1 NKMSC
6 FTFTKLTASLFH
18 LLVFLSGLSLLA
30 VGIWV
35 TVDRDPF
42 LHLLAPFSNQFL
54 QLINIGL
61 FCISIGAT
69 LVLLGLL
76 GSCGVRKESKCLQLT
91 FFSIILVIFISEVAA
106 GVVALAY
113 SSFAENILRAWATP
127 VLQNDYGIDP
137 MVTRIWNTTMTDL
150 KCCGFSNY
158 TDFMGS
164 EFEDQNENGL
174 PPSCCLN
181 NIDPCSPAEAAHL
194 PVQGC
199 FDHILKILREKTI
212 TVGGIAAGVGLL
224 EIAAMIISMYLFS
237 HLDGKVS

>member
-1 NKMSC
+1 MLLWLAEPDQHNV
-6 FTFTKLTASLFH
+6 TFTVTPCN
-18 LLVFLSGLSLLA
+18 VFL
-30 VGIWV
+30 
-35 TVDRDPF
+35 
-42 LHLLAPFSNQFL
+42 L
-54 QLINIGL
+54 QL
-61 FCISIGAT
+61 
-69 LVLLGLL
+69 
-76 GSCGVRKESKCLQLT
+76 
-91 FFSIILVIFISEVAA
+91 FSIILVIFISEMAA

-137 MVTRIWNTTMTDL
+137 MVTRIWNTTMTEL

-164 EFEDQNENGL
+164 ELEDQNENGL
-174 PPSCCLN
+174 PPSCCL

-199 FDHILKILREKTI
+199 FDHILKILRENTI
-212 TVGGIAAGVGLL
+212 TVGGIAVGVGLL